1 MPIDPSALRTVMRYE
16 KRIKFLKLRLKK
28 AEELRIMFKE
38 LQERETAAQNRVI
51 ELSRDISRERKLHE
65 DVLIT
70 LAHVQ
75 NDHAQSIKELE
86 ELKVKAA
93 SFVVWIKNSLNNA
106 EIQSIKLEGEK
117 EVYRSVLNSLL
128 AKSVT

>member
-1 MPIDPSALRTVMRYE
+1 MRYE